1 MHCLPSLAKTKPR
14 KPKQLLCFLFST
26 QRWNLLPSLPQKN
39 RWTKPRR
46 SETWMWPLHQDASR
60 LQATYAFCKLLNAFQ
75 AIRCQYL
82 KTLLKTKWKCYISS
96 LFTCSH
102 RRLSQEMKARV
113 ACAAHPSLESP
124 AGADTESSPASHS
137 FVSCL
142 SRVGEMMLCQLYLMK
157 R

>member
-1 MHCLPSLAKTKPR
+1 MHCLLSLTTTKPR
-14 KPKQLLCFLFST
+14 KPKQLLSFLFST
-26 QRWNLLPSLPQKN
+26 QRWNLLPSVPQKN
-39 RWTKPRR
+39 CWTKSGS
-46 SETWMWPLHQDASR
+46 SETWMWPLQQDASR
-60 LQATYAFCKLLNAFQ
+60 LQATYTSCKLLNAFQ
-75 AIRCQYL
+75 AIRCRYL
-82 KTLLKTKWKCYISS
+82 KILLKTKWKCNISS

-142 SRVGEMMLCQLYLMK
+142 SQVGEMMLCQSYLMK